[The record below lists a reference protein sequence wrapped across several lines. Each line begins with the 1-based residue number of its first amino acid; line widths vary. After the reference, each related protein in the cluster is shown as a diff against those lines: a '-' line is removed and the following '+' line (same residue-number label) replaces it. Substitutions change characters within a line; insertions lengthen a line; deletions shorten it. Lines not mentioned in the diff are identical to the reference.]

1 MTQRYLGGIIT
12 ANPVEPSENFSDSAA
27 SGMWTMQ
34 EALAFS
40 KAGDWPDPASI
51 NPSKFIESVFSTYV
65 YDGTG
70 SSQTIANGID
80 LVNKEGLVWTKIRES
95 NGGAEDHFLVD
106 TVSPSPSNT
115 NYFVKS
121 LTSNSTAGFQEPYNS
136 ITAWNT
142 TGYTINSHLSFG
154 GNGYAYVSWT
164 FREQP
169 KFFDIVTYTG
179 DGTTDREVSH
189 NLGTTIGFML
199 VKRTDA
205 ASNWACIAYNGTNY
219 GCLALNSSA
228 AQLFSS
234 ATSNYTS
241 TMFKPYE
248 VFQQFTDTPVNDRMN
263 VDGASYVAYLFA
275 HNNSDGGFGSTGDQ
289 DMIKCGSYTGNGSAT
304 GPEIDLGFEPQWI
317 MIKSTSGAHPWFII
331 DVMRGFSAAPQA
343 NTLRANTND
352 VEDPAGS
359 RVKPTPN
366 GFQIITS
373 SNDYNQNTHNFIYV
387 AIRRGQMKA
396 PTAGTDV
403 LAMYDLDDLS
413 LNTVVSST
421 AEGGTPFPA
430 DLALHR
436 HNLGGN
442 QFITRLTGGIGT
454 EIAGGSSS
462 YRGWLNPH
470 DNSAEDTGTYGIY
483 YKMYNNKFTINNNGA
498 DGGQSFIFSYQFRR
512 QPKVF
517 DVVAYTGTGSTHN
530 IKHNLGVAPEL
541 IILKNRGASGG
552 GAGWLVGVASLGN
565 DEGALHSDNGF
576 AAYNLI
582 TTYGTTTFTAGSGDE
597 QINKSNDTYVAYL
610 FATLAGVSKV
620 GTYSGTGSDVNVD
633 CGFTNG
639 ARFVLAKRTDSTG
652 DWYIWDSVNGI
663 VSGNDPYIILNTTA
677 APTTNTDYI
686 DPLSS
691 GFTITSNAGSDLNHN
706 GGSYVFLA
714 IA

>member
-12 ANPVEPSENFSDSAA
+12 ANPTEPSENFSDSAA

-179 DGTTDREVSH
+179 TGSALTVDH
-189 NLGTTIGFML
+189 NLGSVPGMMMF
-199 VKRTDA
+199 KRTDSA
-205 ASNWACIAYNGTNY
+205 GNWRVFHRSVGATKALRLNGSDV
-219 GCLALNSSA
+219 A
-228 AQLFSS
+228 
-234 ATSNYTS
+234 ATSSSYFNDTAPTS
-241 TMFKPYE
+241 T
-248 VFQQFTDTPVNDRMN
+248 QFTVGTDLSDSGGTF
-263 VDGASYVAYLFA
+263 VAYLFA
-275 HNNSDGGFGSTGDQ
+275 HNDGDGGFGSTGDQ
-289 DMIKCGSYTGNGSAT
+289 DMIKCGSYTGNNSTNAIT
-304 GPEIDLGFEPQWI
+304 LGFEPQWI
-317 MIKSTSGAHPWFII
+317 LIKNATKASTDWILF
-331 DVMRGFSAAPQA
+331 DTMRGIVTGGSDDYVFPSGDAGEGAAELIEVSATGF
-343 NTLRANTND
+343 NLVNSNEHTNEASHTY
-352 VEDPAGS
+352 V
-359 RVKPTPN
+359 
-366 GFQIITS
+366 
-373 SNDYNQNTHNFIYV
+373 YV

-454 EIAGGSSS
+454 EIAGGASS

-483 YKMYNNKFTINNNGA
+483 YKMYNNRFSINNNGA

-517 DVVAYTGTGSTHN
+517 DVVAYTGNGTAGKTIN
-530 IKHNLGVAPEL
+530 HNLGATPQL
-541 IILKNRGASGG
+541 IIVKSRT
-552 GAGWLVGVASLGN
+552 
-565 DEGALHSDNGF
+565 DSDNWIVYTETSGNTKYQTLDTNS
-576 AAYNLI
+576 AAGTWSGAWNN
-582 TTYGTTTFTAGSGDE
+582 TTPTSSVFTVGNGDAVNE
-597 QINKSNDTYVAYL
+597 NTDNFVAYL
-610 FATLAGVSKV
+610 FATLSGVSKV
-620 GTYSGTGSDVNVD
+620 GTYSGTGTSVDVD

>member
-12 ANPVEPSENFSDSAA
+12 ANPTEPSENFSDSAA

-51 NPSKFIESVFSTYV
+51 NPSKFVENIFSTYL
-65 YDGTG
+65 YDGNG
-70 SSQTIANGID
+70 STQSITNGID
-80 LVNKEGLVWTKIRES
+80 LANKGGLVWFKDRGGTSSHRLFDTERGATISLRS
-95 NGGAEDHFLVD
+95 NAASASVTEAD
-106 TVSPSPSNT
+106 T
-115 NYFVKS
+115 
-121 LTSNSTAGFQEPYNS
+121 LTSFNADGFSLGADSQSIGTNGSGTA
-136 ITAWNT
+136 T
-142 TGYTINSHLSFG
+142 
-154 GNGYAYVSWT
+154 VSWT
-164 FREQP
+164 FRKQP
-169 KFFDIVTYTG
+169 KFFDVVTYTG
-179 DGTTDREVSH
+179 DGSGADRQISHSLGVAPGMILIKRSSGTNSWYVFHRETTDTDSTNAKVLLL
-189 NLGTTIGFML
+189 NNTGGFFDIGGFAT
-199 VKRTDA
+199 KAKQTDA
-205 ASNWACIAYNGTNY
+205 YFTVNAAAGSNRTND
-219 GCLALNSSA
+219 NNE
-228 AQLFSS
+228 
-234 ATSNYTS
+234 T
-241 TMFKPYE
+241 
-248 VFQQFTDTPVNDRMN
+248 
-263 VDGASYVAYLFA
+263 YVAYLFA
-275 HNNSDGGFGSTGDQ
+275 HNDGDGGFGSTGDQ
-289 DMIKCGSYTGNGSAT
+289 DIIKCGSYTGNNSTNAIT
-304 GPEIDLGFEPQWI
+304 LGFEPQWI
-317 MIKSTSGAHPWFII
+317 LIKNATKANTDWILFDI
-331 DVMRGFSAAPQA
+331 MRGIVTGGSDDYVFPSGDAGEGAAELIEVSATGF
-343 NTLRANTND
+343 NLVNSNEHTN
-352 VEDPAGS
+352 EAS
-359 RVKPTPN
+359 HTY
-366 GFQIITS
+366 T
-373 SNDYNQNTHNFIYV
+373 YV

-454 EIAGGSSS
+454 EIAGGASS

-483 YKMYNNKFTINNNGA
+483 YKMYNNRFSINNNGA

-565 DEGALHSDNGF
+565 DEGALHLDNGF